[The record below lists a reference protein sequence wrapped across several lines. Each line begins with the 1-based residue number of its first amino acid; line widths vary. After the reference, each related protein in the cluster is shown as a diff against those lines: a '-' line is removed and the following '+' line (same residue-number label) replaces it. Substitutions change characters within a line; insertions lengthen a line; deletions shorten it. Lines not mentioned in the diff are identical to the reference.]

1 MFKRNIFFL
10 IITILGIVAPLLI
23 PIPYE
28 IMDIWGQYII
38 LLFPSILFVILTK
51 GSFKEI
57 FKLRKI
63 NLKTLVITLVMSI
76 AMQPLTILAAT
87 FGNMIASDQAQ
98 ILENWMP
105 QYSPLMGLFVIALT
119 PAICEEAVIRGV
131 MLPTNSKMSIHKLA
145 LLNGFLFGIFHMNLY
160 QFTYTFVM
168 AVIVTYLVI
177 ATKSILPS
185 VIIHFIN
192 NGLSVLSESNTGI
205 NSFFTVLEEGPK
217 FIQNNEIA
225 AFVYLILM
233 AIISFVVVR
242 YLIKKTMKI
251 NSYEPKSITARSTED
266 EIIKS
271 RIKFKDYLPLGLSTV
286 LFVFISSMY

>member
-38 LLFPSILFVILTK
+38 LLLPSILFVILTK
-51 GSFKEI
+51 ESFKEI

-76 AMQPLTILAAT
+76 AMQPLTILAAS

-98 ILENWMP
+98 MLENWMP

-225 AFVYLILM
+225 SFVYLILM

-242 YLIKKTMKI
+242 CLIKKTMKI

-266 EIIKS
+266 ETIKS
-271 RIKFKDYLPLGLSTV
+271 KFKFKDYLPLGLSTV